1 MSWIEETPPDR
12 ATGLLKRELD
22 AAQRRAGR
30 VWNIVQVMSQ
40 NPGVLKASMEQYRAI
55 MYGASPLSRLQ
66 RELLATIVAAEVGCF
81 Y

>member
-1 MSWIEETPPDR
+1 MSWIEETPPEK

-30 VWNIVQVMSQ
+30 VWNIVQVMSV
-40 NPGVLKASMEQYRAI
+40 NPGVLKASMDQYHAI
-55 MYGASPLSRLQ
+55 MYGPSPLSRFQ
-66 RELLATIVAAEVGCF
+66 RELLATVVAAEVGCF

>member
-1 MSWIEETPPDR
+1 MSWIEETPPEK

-30 VWNIVQVMSQ
+30 VWNIVQVMSA
-40 NPGVLKASMEQYRAI
+40 NPEVLTASMAQYRAI
-55 MYGASPLSRLQ
+55 MYGPSPLSRFQ
-66 RELLATIVAAEVGCF
+66 RELLATVVAAEVGCF